1 MTVASS
7 DPCTTPRFRYRM
19 YAAVLVAKPLA
30 TAPLDTHLLDTH
42 LLDSALIWVRA
53 EREARLRGG
62 Q

>member
-1 MTVASS
+1 
-7 DPCTTPRFRYRM
+7 M

-30 TAPLDTHLLDTH
+30 TATLDTH
-42 LLDSALIWVRA
+42 LLDSALVWVRA